1 MRAVPP
7 PCMRDFAKSSG
18 NAANV
23 LSTLDVDAAISVQY
37 FLVQA
42 FAPLFIRKKKTLLPI
57 GVMYL
62 HTQGQQRLF
71 LPSSAMVAAAAE
83 WAVQGV
89 LWSAL
94 RGGSME
100 PLVVV
105 FVGQAGRRSRWSG
118 GGGL

>member
-1 MRAVPP
+1 
-7 PCMRDFAKSSG
+7 MRDFAKSSG

-23 LSTLDVDAAISVQY
+23 LSTLDGDAAISVRY

-42 FAPLFIRKKKTLLPI
+42 FAPLFIRKKKTLLPT

-94 RGGSME
+94 RGDSME